1 MPFMILLPL
10 LGLFADPSD
19 DEADAPGISRKAI
32 PGLLGDPPS
41 SGRRGG
47 VGEEE
52 GDGSLDPG

>member
-1 MPFMILLPL
+1 MILLPR

-41 SGRRGG
+41 SGIRGR